1 MRKLFIIALLLF
13 IITTCIGCSDNP
25 STNVAA
31 YEPITNEV
39 YTQIQDVEEVQPTI
53 VYITATGK
61 KYHKENCQY
70 LKYTKCRTFLE
81 DAIDACYM
89 PCSVCKP

>member
-61 KYHKENCQY
+61 KYKIIKFQDMCLEFYSYKFESPQY
-70 LKYTKCRTFLE
+70 TLGTLCERTNL
-81 DAIDACYM
+81 
-89 PCSVCKP
+89 